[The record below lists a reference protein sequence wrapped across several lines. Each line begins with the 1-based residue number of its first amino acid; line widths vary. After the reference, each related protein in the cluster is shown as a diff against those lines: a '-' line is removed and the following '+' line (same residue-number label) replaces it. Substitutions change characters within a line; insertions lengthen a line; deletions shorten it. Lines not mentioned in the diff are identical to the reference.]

1 MLFLA
6 KLDGH
11 RPPIDVLTAHDTIKN
26 VRPVFAVIYA
36 ALQELAKL
44 RTESM
49 NTGILE
55 FEDGP
60 YQQGGEDGPWAFA
73 IDAACLT
80 EDGSKKVDHPMSAN
94 TTSEFGISKD
104 SGGAQCLRDRLIA
117 PRSVLSAGFAACLF
131 VFLFHTRP

>member
-1 MLFLA
+1 
-6 KLDGH
+6 
-11 RPPIDVLTAHDTIKN
+11 
-26 VRPVFAVIYA
+26 
-36 ALQELAKL
+36 
-44 RTESM
+44 M

-94 TTSEFGISKD
+94 TISEFGISRD
-104 SGGAQCLRDRLIA
+104 SGVAQGLRDRLIA
-117 PRSVLSAGFAACLF
+117 PRSVFFCWICRLSFCVSFSHKTLRAGGI
-131 VFLFHTRP
+131 